1 MSKIRLHGSSS
12 GHTEVAPAAAAGN
25 NTVTLPNSAGT
36 LLLTDGS
43 AASLTQIPAANIVG
57 VATGGFKK
65 SGETSL
71 QVLEQFMSPADG
83 SSFAT
88 SNGTVTVENPSDWQA
103 LTTTLA
109 DVQGSSITYTPP
121 TGTTLVIYEFQ
132 YAIASDTDSD
142 AILGGRLLIDGT
154 EVTHSRFGQR
164 GGTNYFDQ
172 LNTFKWGINIG
183 GSADTGV
190 GRLASWTSNKTI
202 KLQMSEYNSSHE
214 FAINLLRNY
223 GSSGAINVFRRP
235 VIGITAIG
243 TLS

>member
-1 MSKIRLHGSSS
+1 MSQVKLTADSGGGTVSIKGPSSTSSNAAQILTLPGTANGSILSSTSGSS
-12 GHTEVAPAAAAGN
+12 
-25 NTVTLPNSAGT
+25 
-36 LLLTDGS
+36 
-43 AASLTQIPAANIVG
+43 IR
-57 VATGGFKK
+57 
-65 SGETSL
+65 
-71 QVLEQFMSPADG
+71 VLEQFITPADG
-83 SSFAT
+83 SSFTT

-103 LTTTLA
+103 LSTTLT

-121 TGTTLVIYEFQ
+121 TGTTQVIYEFQ
-132 YAIASDTDSD
+132 YCIASDTDSN

-202 KLQMSEYNSSHE
+202 KLQMMEYSSGYE

-235 VIGITAIG
+235 VVGITAIG
-243 TLS
+243 VPS

>member
-1 MSKIRLHGSSS
+1 MSSIKLKHSGGNGVILAAPSSNPASDRTITVPSNADGTMLTSTSGS
-12 GHTEVAPAAAAGN
+12 
-25 NTVTLPNSAGT
+25 
-36 LLLTDGS
+36 
-43 AASLTQIPAANIVG
+43 
-57 VATGGFKK
+57 
-65 SGETSL
+65 SL
-71 QVLEQFMSPADG
+71 QVLEQFITPADG

-103 LTTTLA
+103 LNTTLT
-109 DVQGSSITYTPP
+109 DIGGSGITYTPP
-121 TGTTLVIYEFQ
+121 TGTTQVIYEFE
-132 YAIASDTDSD
+132 YAIASDTDSN

-183 GSADTGV
+183 GSADTSV

-202 KLQMSEYNSSHE
+202 KLQMMEHSSGYE

-235 VIGITAIG
+235 VVGITAIG
-243 TLS
+243 VPT